1 MRKRILLTFC
11 LLETICM
18 VSCNN
23 EKEMKLRTDFPISL
37 TASYAGLSRVS
48 SENMWEGNG
57 TEQITVSDGEN
68 HATYAIIN
76 QTGDMQPVNENNQ
89 LYWASA
95 TNPQILTAWYPATE
109 NNESYTSWNVQKDQS
124 SNGFQQSDLM
134 YACTEVTMLGNH
146 TLPFKH
152 QTAKIIIHLQGD
164 GETDDELKDATIKI
178 KNVITEGSIEDGI
191 LTAKEHTSTS
201 EIIPQKQP
209 VPLAGYLISYAALLV
224 PQEITGIDFLEIQT
238 SGGNTYT
245 YVPEDGDALFE
256 GSQQYIYYVT
266 VGEPGISVV
275 IEKDGLQ
282 WQQKGE
288 DIIVNM
294 TSNK

>member
-1 MRKRILLTFC
+1 MI
-11 LLETICM
+11 
-18 VSCNN
+18 SCNN
-23 EKEMKLRTDFPISL
+23 EKEMNLKTDLPMSL

-68 HATYAIIN
+68 NITYVIVN
-76 QTGDMQPVNENNQ
+76 QMGDMQPANENNQ

-95 TNPQILTAWYPATE
+95 TNPQTLTAWYPATE
-109 NNESYTSWNVQKDQS
+109 DNKPYTSWSVQKDQS
-124 SNGFQQSDLM
+124 GNGFQQSDLM
-134 YACTEVTMLGNH
+134 YTRTEVTMLGNR

-152 QTAKIIIHLQGD
+152 QTAKIIVHLQGD
-164 GETDDELKDATIKI
+164 GETDNELKDATIKI
-178 KNVITEGSIEDGI
+178 KNVVTEGSIKGDI

-209 VPLAGYLISYAALLV
+209 VPLDGYLISYAALLI
-224 PQEITGIDFLEIQT
+224 PQEIAGIDFLEIQT
-238 SGGNTYT
+238 GNGNTYT
-245 YVPEDGDALFE
+245 YVPEGDDALFE

-266 VGEPGISVV
+266 VGKPGISVV
-275 IEKDGLQ
+275 IEKEGLQ
-282 WQQKGE
+282 WQQDGE